1 MQGLNNL
8 SKVRAGTW
16 VSIHTKFQSELHYAM
31 VLTYNVKTHI
41 HSHVYTIYT
50 YMHMHLYI
58 HTYPHIY
65 IYTYKHMCTD
75 IHMHTQI
82 HTYVERVHKEHILYQ
97 KKKILL
103 KYKSYEERNMLY
115 TFKLP
120 NFAYSISLLSLNVT
134 NSSLLSSQLL
144 LQLLLSC
151 SKICFLHSHNTW
163 CFLC

>member
-1 MQGLNNL
+1 MSQY
-8 SKVRAGTW
+8 SYKVPIRTPLCHGFNIQCENTHTFTC
-16 VSIHTKFQSELHYAM
+16 IH
-31 VLTYNVKTHI
+31 
-41 HSHVYTIYT
+41 
-50 YMHMHLYI
+50 YI
-58 HTYPHIY
+58 HIYAYAFIHPYISTYIY

-120 NFAYSISLLSLNVT
+120 NFAYSISLLSLSVT

-151 SKICFLHSHNTW
+151 SKICFLHGHNT
-163 CFLC
+163 